1 MNSRIARDFKLHDY
15 QQQVV
20 DYCLDI
26 PNLNDPTAETRAM
39 KDPAMRWRCGLFLN
53 MGLGKSRI
61 ALAVMA
67 CLNLPTHILVIAPTS
82 IARSSWIEEIN
93 KISKDIGA
101 PQPIFK
107 YTSFLIDRKGKQLTR
122 NQRHALYEMS
132 KTSTP
137 QIYFLNR
144 ELVCD
149 LVDYFSDAKGHVP
162 PGTWPFRFIVCDEFQ
177 SFKSPTSKRFKAMKK
192 IIDQTDAFLGLTGT
206 PAPNSLLD
214 LWSQIYLL
222 DGGKRLGT
230 TMTQYKNEYFYS
242 TKFINGRP
250 VDWIPREH
258 AKEAIYY
265 YIKDIVISMD
275 NSVLTLPDVI
285 YDNMY
290 AYMDPDETK
299 LYNAFKKDSVLVAGT
314 GNPDDDIVASNA
326 AVLVSKL
333 AQLASGNIYTDKD
346 GNFQNFHYRKNEVLR
361 YIYDNE
367 PDNLLVAYYF
377 RTDLINIKKEFPDA
391 VVFDG
396 SGEMLKEWNDG
407 KIRMLLVQPA
417 SSGFGLNFQFGGH
430 TLVWY
435 TLTWNLEQYLQMNAR
450 LYRQGQTQ
458 TVVIHHIL
466 TKNTIDER
474 ILQKLNMKDTSEKA
488 LLDAVRVTLDSNNDE
503 DDDFGAYTPYII

>member
-1 MNSRIARDFKLHDY
+1 
-15 QQQVV
+15 
-20 DYCLDI
+20 
-26 PNLNDPTAETRAM
+26 
-39 KDPAMRWRCGLFLN
+39 
-53 MGLGKSRI
+53 
-61 ALAVMA
+61 
-67 CLNLPTHILVIAPTS
+67 
-82 IARSSWIEEIN
+82 
-93 KISKDIGA
+93 
-101 PQPIFK
+101 
-107 YTSFLIDRKGKQLTR
+107 
-122 NQRHALYEMS
+122 
-132 KTSTP
+132 
-137 QIYFLNR
+137 
-144 ELVCD
+144 
-149 LVDYFSDAKGHVP
+149 
-162 PGTWPFRFIVCDEFQ
+162 
-177 SFKSPTSKRFKAMKK
+177 MKK